1 VSKTRPNPGPS
12 SHLLAQLAENR
23 VLIAA
28 LVAWV
33 AAQTVKIIIDL
44 TRTRRVNLR
53 YLVSSGGMPSAH
65 SALVT
70 ALATVVGRE
79 VGWSSPLFGVA
90 TIFASV
96 VMYDAAGVRQAASVQ
111 ARILNRMLDELFTQH
126 QFSERRL
133 RELLGHTPIE
143 VLAGSLL
150 GFGVGMVLAR

>member
-1 VSKTRPNPGPS
+1 M
-12 SHLLAQLAENR
+12 LAQLADNR

-28 LVAWV
+28 LAAWI
-33 AAQTVKIIIDL
+33 AAQSVKIVIDL
-44 TRTRRVNLR
+44 TRTGRVNFR

-65 SALVT
+65 AALVT

-79 VGWSSPLFGVA
+79 QGWSSALFGIA
-90 TIFASV
+90 AILASV

-126 QFSERRL
+126 QFNERRL

-143 VLAGSLL
+143 VFVGSLM
-150 GFGVGMVLAR
+150 GFTIGMLLAR

>member
-1 VSKTRPNPGPS
+1 
-12 SHLLAQLAENR
+12 LLVALFDNR
-23 VLIAA
+23 TLIAA
-28 LVAWV
+28 LLAWL

-44 TRTRRVNLR
+44 TRTGRINFR

-65 SALVT
+65 AALVT

-79 VGWSSPLFGVA
+79 QGLGSPLFAVA
-90 TIFASV
+90 AIFASV
-96 VMYDAAGVRQAASVQ
+96 VMYDAAGVRQAASIQ

-143 VLAGSLL
+143 VFVGSLM
-150 GFGVGMVLAR
+150 GFLIGMALAR